1 MCTASNDILVFL
13 VGLGQ
18 SGAESGLGIS
28 VKGKTSVSDA
38 CYRDL
43 GLYVKSI
50 LDDGAAAKVQRSA
63 LLFALHTYQLC
74 YIDFLQ
80 CT

>member
-1 MCTASNDILVFL
+1 MLCFRKAGVCTANNDILVFL
-13 VGLGQ
+13 ISLGE

-38 CYRDL
+38 GFRDL

-50 LDDGAAAKVQRSA
+50 LDTGAAAKVSRSC
-63 LLFALHTYQLC
+63 LLHK
-74 YIDFLQ
+74 
-80 CT
+80 